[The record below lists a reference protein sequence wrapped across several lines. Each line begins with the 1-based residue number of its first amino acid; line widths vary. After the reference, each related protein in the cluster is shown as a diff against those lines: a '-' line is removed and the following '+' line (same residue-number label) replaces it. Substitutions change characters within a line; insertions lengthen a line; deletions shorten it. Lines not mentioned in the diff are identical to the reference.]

1 MTISTGDVLLEV
13 TGAPQAAALRQLGG
27 VQCADVY
34 ARATLGD
41 ATVHLTLEP
50 SARFEDVRANLEL
63 SGVHVLAIKR
73 VA

>member
-13 TGAPQAAALRQLGG
+13 TGTPQAAALRALAG
-27 VQCADVY
+27 VNCAAVY
-34 ARATLGD
+34 NQASIGD

-50 SARFEDVRANLEL
+50 SVRFEDVRAKLEL

-73 VA
+73 VP